1 MKNTWLA
8 CAPITSYWG
17 PPGSIIPPIEFANGV
32 KLEAVPDWVRTEKA
46 LKFLGWSRRES
57 IKKHAVFG
65 FTVEYEAQSLGD
77 PDPDWKG
84 LKPRSIQEKAIEQI
98 QLANLSIWIA
108 KPCKLSYDAIL
119 HFDQPGD
126 PESIRQA
133 ISFMGLVPHHEDT
146 DNVLSADDFTK
157 ATTLHRSIV
166 GLSRNGTLWTAV
178 ILLWKAL
185 TERFWDSRFL
195 LLWVVLEAI
204 FGPSDARETTFRLSQ
219 RVAFFLGN
227 DRKKIIDIFKM
238 TKKGYSWRSKV
249 VHGSRLS
256 KLSETESAKILHE
269 VEQLIRKALIAI
281 LQNNEFIG
289 KIDGKKREEFLDG
302 LIFDRIP

>member
-1 MKNTWLA
+1 MSGHFGALGESANYPNEPLVST
-8 CAPITSYWG
+8 AP
-17 PPGSIIPPIEFANGV
+17 
-32 KLEAVPDWVRTEKA
+32 
-46 LKFLGWSRRES
+46 
-57 IKKHAVFG
+57 VF
-65 FTVEYEAQSLGD
+65 FQSL
-77 PDPDWKG
+77 PP
-84 LKPRSIQEKAIEQI
+84 LLIR
-98 QLANLSIWIA
+98 LA
-108 KPCKLSYDAIL
+108 KPSKFSYDAIL

-146 DNVLSADDFTK
+146 DSVLSADDSTK

-178 ILLWKAL
+178 ILLREAL

-204 FGPSDARETTFRLSQ
+204 FGPSDPREITFRLSQ

-227 DRKKIIDIFKM
+227 DRKRIIEVFKM
-238 TKKGYSWRSKV
+238 AKKCYFWRSKV
-249 VHGSRLS
+249 AHGSKLS
-256 KLSETESAKILHE
+256 KLSETESAKILQG
-269 VEQLIRKALIAI
+269 VEELVRKALIEI
-281 LQNNEFIG
+281 LQNNELIK
-289 KIDGKKREEFLDG
+289 KIDGKKREDFLDG